1 MEQTEWHRHILNK
14 FGHPFPPDSTL
25 CKFCSRP
32 YGEHAGITCPPN
44 ESYRVWEDAR
54 RETLKEVGELLTREM
69 DAAERNNKL
78 AVIENCIAQLLKG
91 KMPGLPQADCHI
103 EDVPKHLYT

>member
-54 RETLKEVGELLTREM
+54 RETLKEVGRWMTALSAELHGEAGITKE
-69 DAAERNNKL
+69 D
-78 AVIENCIAQLLKG
+78 IATFLKG
-91 KMPGLPQADCHI
+91 EMPGLPQADCHI
-103 EDVPKHLYT
+103 EDVPKHLHT